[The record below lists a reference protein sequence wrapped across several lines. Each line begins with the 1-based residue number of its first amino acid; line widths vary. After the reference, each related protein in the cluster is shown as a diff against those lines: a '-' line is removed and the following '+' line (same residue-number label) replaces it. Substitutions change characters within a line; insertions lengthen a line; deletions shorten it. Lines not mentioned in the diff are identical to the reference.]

1 MLGLSPGLNFL
12 DIAPDSPS
20 TGLRALWAELSA
32 QTSPLPG
39 DETYTEHNGLI
50 SIKREIQLADYL
62 TDFPSLRIVSRT
74 QLGRLTVSLELPST
88 IPPSTREELTRRFR
102 AYFPIPVPEGLAM
115 EISMTPD
122 ASGQLLSAHFLTL
135 DSSLLTLQA
144 DCVSTGEGV
153 LFAPLCRR
161 LHGQGSG
168 RQRNSRR
175 LGIYRL
181 SPAATWRP
189 STPSPTEA
197 GPWPSGR
204 MGTVPSFFSPRRRAR
219 FFSPCWMQ
227 PRSPLLPPRS
237 SFPRRR
243 ARPTHRCSHSLT
255 ALSASL
261 SAGDFLAVLNRRSG
275 AWVVDFTA
283 DTSLQSSLGCPLS
296 TPSSRLSLC
305 YDGTRLAITGPCPST
320 KSEYFLAV
328 YTADGLEYLG
338 ATPPACT
345 ATTPGLL
352 PLGLLAGRKL
362 PLHRAGALPPRHG
375 NCLLTNSLSPAKIS
389 AITSQT
395 GNDGKKA
402 RPVPLREPVVGANR
416 RGEARGY

>member
-1 MLGLSPGLNFL
+1 MLELSPGLNFL

-20 TGLRALWAELSA
+20 AGLRALWAELSA

-62 TDFPSLRIVSRT
+62 TDFPLSVD
-74 QLGRLTVSLELPST
+74 RLVYTAWAADREFGTSQYDTS
-88 IPPSTREELTRRFR
+88 INAEELTRRFR

-122 ASGQLLSAHFLTL
+122 ASGQLLSACFLTL

-153 LFAPLCRR
+153 LFALCAGGSMAKA
-161 LHGQGSG
+161 LDGSG
-168 RQRNSRR
+168 IPGGW
-175 LGIYRL
+175 GIYRL
-181 SPAATWRP
+181 SPGGDLETVYSIPNGGRAMAFWSDGDGTLFLLTEEKGAFLLTLLDVDTLTPVATQELFPAAEGAP
-189 STPSPTEA
+189 HPQVFPQSD
-197 GPWPSGR
+197 G
-204 MGTVPSFFSPRRRAR
+204 SF
-219 FFSPCWMQ
+219 C
-227 PRSPLLPPRS
+227 L
-237 SFPRRR
+237 
-243 ARPTHRCSHSLT
+243 
-255 ALSASL
+255 L

-338 ATPPACT
+338 GYTSSLYGNHPPDCYPWGSWQDGSCRSIALEPSLPGTET
-345 ATTPGLL
+345 A
-352 PLGLLAGRKL
+352 
-362 PLHRAGALPPRHG
+362 
-375 NCLLTNSLSPAKIS
+375 S
-389 AITSQT
+389 
-395 GNDGKKA
+395 
-402 RPVPLREPVVGANR
+402 
-416 RGEARGY
+416 